1 MPLNESAGFVAAGF
15 EVSESLHLLERRIT
29 AADRHHVH
37 PSDGISLRRARGS
50 DLGSVLTVDARG
62 FGEFWR
68 LDRDGIADA
77 RHATSYARFRV
88 ALAGD
93 TLVGYAITGRQG
105 RVGYLQRLAV
115 DPSMRRAG
123 VGSALVNDGVHWLA
137 RWRSDSILVNTQVS
151 NTSALA
157 LYESL
162 HFRLKPEGLHV
173 LSATLPQ

>member
-29 AADRHHVH
+29 AVDRHRTR
-37 PSDGISLRRARGS
+37 PPDGITLRRARSS
-50 DLGSVLTVDARG
+50 DLGAVLTVDGRG

-68 LDRDGIADA
+68 LDSDGITDA
-77 RHATSYARFRV
+77 RHATTYARFRV
-88 ALAGD
+88 ALHGD
-93 TLVGYAITGRQG
+93 ALVGYAITGRQG
-105 RVGYLQRLAV
+105 RLGYLQRLAV

-137 RWRSDSILVNTQVS
+137 RWRSESVLVNTQVS

-157 LYESL
+157 LYQSL
-162 HFRLKPEGLHV
+162 HFALKPEGLHV
-173 LSATLPQ
+173 LSASLP